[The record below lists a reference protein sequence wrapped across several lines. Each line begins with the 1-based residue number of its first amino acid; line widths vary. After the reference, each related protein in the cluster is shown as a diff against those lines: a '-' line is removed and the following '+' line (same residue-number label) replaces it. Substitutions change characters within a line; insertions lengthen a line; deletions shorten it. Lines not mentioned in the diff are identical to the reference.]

1 MAVAICIG
9 VVSYI
14 LLSRFTGIWG
24 GVKSFL
30 GFFKTVIMGCVI
42 AYLVNPLANLFL
54 RLFKRIKKEK
64 TRRLLSNSLAFLA
77 VFIFLVFS
85 VAILI
90 PQLVESIETFV
101 GNLDGYVA
109 SANSMLESNFW
120 KSKIRRSK

>member
-1 MAVAICIG
+1 MKKRKIKDAAWFPMAVAICIG

-24 GVKSFL
+24 GVKTFL

-54 RLFKRIKKEK
+54 RLFKGIKKEK

-85 VAILI
+85 VAILLQQTI
-90 PQLVESIETFV
+90 CLKV
-101 GNLDGYVA
+101 
-109 SANSMLESNFW
+109 LEFP
-120 KSKIRRSK
+120 IVLLI